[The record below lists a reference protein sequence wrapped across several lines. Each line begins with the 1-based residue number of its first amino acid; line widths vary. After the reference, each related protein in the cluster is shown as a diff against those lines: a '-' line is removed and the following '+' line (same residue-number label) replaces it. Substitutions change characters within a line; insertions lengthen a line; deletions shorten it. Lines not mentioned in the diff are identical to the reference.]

1 MSKEEKLKK
10 LNRLITDWYYDTF
23 GINKTDAILNYELLP
38 FNRLLIYTNRPGY
51 LIGLHG
57 NNINKFKEALK
68 DNGFNLHIEFVEITN
83 FINEIKRFNSTSL
96 INRIKRFI
104 ANIKER

>member
-1 MSKEEKLKK
+1 MNKEERSKK

-23 GINKTDAILNYELLP
+23 GISKTNAILNYEVLP

-68 DNGFNLHIEFVEITN
+68 ENGFNLHIEFVEITN
-83 FINEIKRFNSTSL
+83 FINEIKKFNSTYL

-104 ANIKER
+104 KNIKER